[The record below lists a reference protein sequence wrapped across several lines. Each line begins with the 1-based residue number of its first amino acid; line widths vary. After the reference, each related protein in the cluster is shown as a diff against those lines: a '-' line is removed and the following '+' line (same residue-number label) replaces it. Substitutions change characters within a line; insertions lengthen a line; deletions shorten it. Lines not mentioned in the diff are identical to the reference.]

1 MPGWNENFPLF
12 HTISEPEIQSR
23 SEKLWK
29 SNSDPQK
36 RKYLL
41 ISGGIFHFLKLLTNF
56 VTWLSIE
63 KFVHSNFFV
72 HDGQFQIWEKKPVCS
87 NMCNLIWIVAADMKC
102 ADFQFFMWPKILSRF
117 RPFFSTSLMLWWYF
131 ALQCCLNGALYREE
145 DQIGNC
151 MEGRISQNM
160 SFANG
165 NPLIC
170 FPLPRW
176 IKSLFFAD
184 NLKQHQAKFSILDSL
199 YKYFDQ
205 KIVCEFFWVLN
216 DGVLIWFETQSIS
229 QYFRA
234 KK

>member
-1 MPGWNENFPLF
+1 MPGWNGNFTLF
-12 HTISEPEIQSR
+12 HTIREPEIQSC

-63 KFVHSNFFV
+63 KFVHSNFFL

-87 NMCNLIWIVAADMKC
+87 NMCNLIWIVAADIKC

-117 RPFFSTSLMLWWYF
+117 RPFFSTGLMLWWYF

-151 MEGRISQNM
+151 MEGRIPQRHVICQWKLSNM
-160 SFANG
+160 FPIAV
-165 NPLIC
+165 C
-170 FPLPRW
+170 FGRW
-176 IKSLFFAD
+176 IKSLFFCR
-184 NLKQHQAKFSILDSL
+184 Q
-199 YKYFDQ
+199 
-205 KIVCEFFWVLN
+205 
-216 DGVLIWFETQSIS
+216 
-229 QYFRA
+229 
-234 KK
+234 

>member
-1 MPGWNENFPLF
+1 MKWKFPLF
-12 HTISEPEIQSR
+12 HTISEPEIQSC

-36 RKYLL
+36 EKYLL

-63 KFVHSNFFV
+63 KFVHSNFFL
-72 HDGQFQIWEKKPVCS
+72 HDGQFQIREKKPVCS

-102 ADFQFFMWPKILSRF
+102 ADFQFFMWPKFLSRF

-151 MEGRISQNM
+151 MEGRIPQRHV
-160 SFANG
+160 
-165 NPLIC
+165 IC
-170 FPLPRW
+170 
-176 IKSLFFAD
+176 SL
-184 NLKQHQAKFSILDSL
+184 
-199 YKYFDQ
+199 
-205 KIVCEFFWVLN
+205 
-216 DGVLIWFETQSIS
+216 
-229 QYFRA
+229 
-234 KK
+234 